1 MLMWSL
7 RTMMVLLLLVTAGC
21 AAGKGQYGT
30 ATRSTAVDRVF
41 RSGPLPAEYRY
52 FTTASKVSRRRF
64 SVFPGSIRCGPI
76 SGPKSIISDQQML
89 DWRRFFL
96 QSMTWYD
103 DRSHG
108 RMTYDGYRL
117 FDQQGKMVGILYS
130 RYGWIVVEFLPDN
143 GILVH
148 PPQPQVSHHSLRE
161 DIPMRQ

>member
-1 MLMWSL
+1 MLMWPL

-30 ATRSTAVDRVF
+30 ATRSNAVDRVF

-52 FTTASKVSRRRF
+52 FYNGVKGEPVAILGLSREYSLRSDF
-64 SVFPGSIRCGPI
+64 WTEID
-76 SGPKSIISDQQML
+76 ISDQQML

-108 RMTYDGYRL
+108 PMTYDGYRL

-148 PPQPQVSHHSLRE
+148 PPQPQAAGYSLWE
-161 DIPMRQ
+161 ESPMHR